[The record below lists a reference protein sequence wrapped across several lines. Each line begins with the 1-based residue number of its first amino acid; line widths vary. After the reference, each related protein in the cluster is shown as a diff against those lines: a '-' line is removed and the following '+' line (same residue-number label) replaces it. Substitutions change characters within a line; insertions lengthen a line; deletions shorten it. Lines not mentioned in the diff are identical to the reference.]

1 MTRVADDDDMDDN
14 ATLIRSSASSTSST
28 SSASP
33 SFPSRA
39 RTASLLP
46 ALRPLTSRCAFG
58 CAAIGRNNLIASF
71 SNLSTAYNLVNVQLV
86 HVMLEDEYCSSN
98 GSGDEECASLT
109 VAIGTAC
116 LVGAILGQLTFGYV
130 GDCLGRGPALRLTMV
145 LSVLGALVSAFAVP
159 IGEDPKVRRG
169 AVWRRGYTGLG
180 FVGVWPMA
188 CTVCSVQCYS
198 VHR

>member
-1 MTRVADDDDMDDN
+1 
-14 ATLIRSSASSTSST
+14 
-28 SSASP
+28 
-33 SFPSRA
+33 
-39 RTASLLP
+39 
-46 ALRPLTSRCAFG
+46 
-58 CAAIGRNNLIASF
+58 
-71 SNLSTAYNLVNVQLV
+71 
-86 HVMLEDEYCSSN
+86 MLEDEYCSSN

>member
-1 MTRVADDDDMDDN
+1 MATVADDDDMDDN
-14 ATLIRSSASSTSST
+14 ATLIRSSSASSSTSSSS

-39 RTASLLP
+39 RTASYPP
-46 ALRPLTSRCAFG
+46 ALRPLTSCCALG

-109 VAIGTAC
+109 VAIGTAS

-145 LSVLGALVSAFAVP
+145 LSVLGALLSAFAVP
-159 IGEDPKVRRG
+159 VGEDPKVRSG
-169 AVWRRGYTGLG
+169 AVCLWVYGD
-180 FVGVWPMA
+180 
-188 CTVCSVQCYS
+188 VCVC
-198 VHR
+198 VCV

>member
-39 RTASLLP
+39 RTASLPP
-46 ALRPLTSRCAFG
+46 ALRPLTSCCAKDVRARAH
-58 CAAIGRNNLIASF
+58 AAIGRNNLIASF

-169 AVWRRGYTGLG
+169 AV
-180 FVGVWPMA
+180 
-188 CTVCSVQCYS
+188 
-198 VHR
+198 